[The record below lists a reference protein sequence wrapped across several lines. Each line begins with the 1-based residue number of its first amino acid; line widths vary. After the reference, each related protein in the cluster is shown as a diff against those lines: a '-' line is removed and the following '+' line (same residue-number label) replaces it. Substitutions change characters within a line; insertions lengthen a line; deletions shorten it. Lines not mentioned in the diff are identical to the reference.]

1 MYQNV
6 ICFSKRQS
14 LIPNISSLP
23 RWSPPLSRPRRQPG
37 NQKDRPGPDSTLT
50 DRLTWSFPYARY
62 STDILSNPALCS
74 KDVCWNSVLSLKSSE
89 LRSIWWWFLCTEML
103 NKKSPNVLGF
113 FQERTLIGFLY
124 LQGEIVTLLRRVDE
138 NWFEGRA
145 GNRQGIFPVAYV
157 EVLNEP
163 STPLVTPAPSVITTP
178 MTGRGIYQDTCLLFS
193 LVSLP
198 SFILPVPLPILY
210 WVGLAVIA
218 IWSLQSSLSLLC
230 FLHYIITV
238 DNFVW

>member
-1 MYQNV
+1 MKMV
-6 ICFSKRQS
+6 S
-14 LIPNISSLP
+14 LHRNAE
-23 RWSPPLSRPRRQPG
+23 
-37 NQKDRPGPDSTLT
+37 QKEPKCP
-50 DRLTWSFPYARY
+50 
-62 STDILSNPALCS
+62 
-74 KDVCWNSVLSLKSSE
+74 
-89 LRSIWWWFLCTEML
+89 
-103 NKKSPNVLGF
+103 GF
-113 FQERTLIGFLY
+113 FSGRTLIGFMY

-210 WVGLAVIA
+210 
-218 IWSLQSSLSLLC
+218 
-230 FLHYIITV
+230 
-238 DNFVW
+238 